1 MLTLSSKI
9 FPSNLEN
16 CNFNLVHYFLT
27 AFFFSKQPAV
37 LLPWQ
42 QIRLYEHP

>member
-16 CNFNLVHYFLT
+16 FNFILVCYFLT
-27 AFFFSKQPAV
+27 AFFFSKQCPVAMTTDKAHG
-37 LLPWQ
+37 
-42 QIRLYEHP
+42 HP